1 MVLIHM
7 KIEMDASLL
16 ILTYGL
22 FFVSLSLH
30 LIDSRQTDE
39 KLRTELQNGM
49 ALESKRCPICELH

>member
-49 ALESKRCPICELH
+49 MLEPKS